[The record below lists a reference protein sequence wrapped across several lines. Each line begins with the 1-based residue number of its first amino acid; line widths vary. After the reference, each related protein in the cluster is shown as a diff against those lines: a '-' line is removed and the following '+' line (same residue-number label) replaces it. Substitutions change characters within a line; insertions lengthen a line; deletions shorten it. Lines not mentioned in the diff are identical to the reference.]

1 MANLVGVFR
10 LGQDAVLKQTATG
23 QTVLELNMVY
33 NYGKKEDDR
42 SQWIKASMW
51 GDRGNKVAEYL
62 TKGTQIYTMLSEP
75 HVETYQTKDGKHGA
89 NLVARMDNFEF
100 VGSRSEPKEEKQVA
114 PAQEDEDQDVPF

>member
-51 GDRGNKVAEYL
+51 GDRGNKLAEHL
-62 TKGTQIYTMLSEP
+62 TKGKQVYLCLSEP

-89 NLVARMDNFEF
+89 NLVARIDSLEF
-100 VGSRSEPKEEKQVA
+100 VGGKSEPREEPKA
-114 PAQEDEDQDVPF
+114 KAEDEDFDPPF